1 MEKNRINTRNKN
13 EKNKVLENFQIKNE
27 NIDINDVHFL
37 FDEQKSKSNK
47 NITSI
52 KIIENINSNENE
64 NNDDEEDIKE
74 EEFIFKEILLNLN
87 MNQNETRDDKSC
99 QEILDILKKP
109 KNYNT
114 TGVFVSPFKPLLKPK
129 KISMEGRVL
138 YNSYDIDNNA
148 N

>member
-13 EKNKVLENFQIKNE
+13 EKNKVVENFQIKNE
-27 NIDINDVHFL
+27 NIHINDVHFL
-37 FDEQKSKSNK
+37 FDEQKSKINK
-47 NITSI
+47 NLTSHI
-52 KIIENINSNENE
+52 IIENINSNENE